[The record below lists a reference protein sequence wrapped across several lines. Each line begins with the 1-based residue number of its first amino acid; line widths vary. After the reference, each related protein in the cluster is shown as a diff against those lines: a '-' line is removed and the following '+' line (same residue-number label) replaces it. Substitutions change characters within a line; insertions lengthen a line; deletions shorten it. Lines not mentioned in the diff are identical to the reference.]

1 MSTPMEQ
8 AVEVLCQHLRDQE
21 LPARTAWSTEARPQ
35 LEAPVIAVSLRG
47 CESTPAGFS
56 GYLGQRLNPDTQA
69 WEERYGKTV
78 TLTFGLDLYAAPST
92 DPAAL
97 EQIWAA
103 LAQACLPP
111 GPKGLTVGTFSCGET
126 DYDQQARLLKR
137 PAQLVCTALLVSGS
151 TQEQGEFLDFEI
163 RGERTL

>member
-1 MSTPMEQ
+1 MSTPTEQ
-8 AVEVLCQHLRDQE
+8 AVEVLCQYLQEQE
-21 LPARTAWSTEARPQ
+21 LPARTAWPVGSRPE

-47 CESTPAGFS
+47 CESAPAGFS

-78 TLTFGLDLYAAPST
+78 KLTFGLDLYAAPGT
-92 DPAAL
+92 APTAL
-97 EQIWAA
+97 EQVWAA

-111 GPKGLTVGTFSCGET
+111 GPKGLEMQTFSCGET
-126 DYDQQARLLKR
+126 DYDRQARLLKR

>member
-8 AVEVLCQHLRDQE
+8 AVEVLCQYLQQQE
-21 LPARTAWSTEARPQ
+21 LPACTAWPARARPE
-35 LEAPVIAVSLRG
+35 LETPVIAVSLRG
-47 CESTPAGFS
+47 CETTQAGFS
-56 GYLGQRLNPDTQA
+56 GYLGQRLNPDTQV

-78 TLTFGLDLYAAPST
+78 QLTFGLDLYAAPGT

-97 EQIWAA
+97 EQVWAA

-126 DYDQQARLLKR
+126 EYSQQARLLKR
-137 PAQLVCTALLVSGS
+137 PAQLVCTALLVFSS

>member
-1 MSTPMEQ
+1 M
-8 AVEVLCQHLRDQE
+8 
-21 LPARTAWSTEARPQ
+21 PAPPGPAAACPHRLEHRSPATVGSSGDRGLSARVR
-35 LEAPVIAVSLRG
+35 ER
-47 CESTPAGFS
+47 PAGFS

-78 TLTFGLDLYAAPST
+78 KLTFGLDLYAAPGA

>member
-8 AVEVLCQHLRDQE
+8 AAQVLCRHLQE
-21 LPARTAWSTEARPQ
+21 QGLPARTAWPAENRPK
-35 LEAPVIAVSLRG
+35 LGSPVISVSLRG
-47 CESTPAGFS
+47 CESAPAGFS
-56 GYLGQRLNPDTQA
+56 GYLGERLNPDTQQ

-78 TLTFGLDLYAAPST
+78 TLTFGLDLYAAPGT

-97 EQIWAA
+97 EQTGAA
-103 LAQACLPP
+103 LARACLPP
-111 GPKGLTVGTFSCGET
+111 GPKGLAVGAFSCGQT
-126 DYDQQARLLKR
+126 DYDRQARLLKR

-151 TQEQGEFLDFEI
+151 AQEQGEFLDFEI

>member
-8 AVEVLCQHLRDQE
+8 AVEVLCQYLQE
-21 LPARTAWSTEARPQ
+21 QGLPARTAWPVGSRPE
-35 LEAPVIAVSLRG
+35 LETPVIAVSLRG
-47 CESTPAGFS
+47 CESAPAGFS
-56 GYLGQRLNPDTQA
+56 GYLGERLNQDTQM

-78 TLTFGLDLYAAPST
+78 QLTFGLDLYAIPGT

-97 EQIWAA
+97 EQVWAA

-111 GPKGLTVGTFSCGET
+111 GPKGLTVGAFSCGET
-126 DYDQQARLLKR
+126 EYNQQARLLKR

>member
-8 AVEVLCQHLRDQE
+8 AVEVLCRYLQE
-21 LPARTAWSTEARPQ
+21 QGLPARTAWPVGSRPE
-35 LEAPVIAVSLRG
+35 LDFPVIAVSLRG
-47 CESTPAGFS
+47 CESAPAGFS
-56 GYLGQRLNPDTQA
+56 GYLGERLNPDTQQ
-69 WEERYGKTV
+69 WEERYGKAV
-78 TLTFGLDLYAAPST
+78 KLTFGLDLYAAPGS
-92 DPAAL
+92 DPGTV
-97 EQIWAA
+97 EQTWAA
-103 LAQACLPP
+103 LSQACLPP

-137 PAQLVCTALLVSGS
+137 PAQLVCTALLVFTS

>member
-8 AVEVLCQHLRDQE
+8 AVEVLCQYLQE
-21 LPARTAWSTEARPQ
+21 QGLPARTAWPAGDRPQ
-35 LEAPVIAVSLRG
+35 VEAPVISVSLRG
-47 CESTPAGFS
+47 CESAPAGFS
-56 GYLGQRLNPDTQA
+56 GYLGQRLNPDTQQ

-78 TLTFGLDLYAAPST
+78 TLTFGLDLYAAPGT
-92 DPAAL
+92 DPTAL
-97 EQIWAA
+97 EQTWAA

-111 GPKGLTVGTFSCGET
+111 GPKGLALGAFSCGET

-137 PAQLVCTALLVSGS
+137 PARLVCTALLVFSN

>member
-1 MSTPMEQ
+1 M
-8 AVEVLCQHLRDQE
+8 
-21 LPARTAWSTEARPQ
+21 PAPPGPAAACPHRLEHRSPATVGSSGDRGLSARVRERPGG
-35 LEAPVIAVSLRG
+35 LFRL
-47 CESTPAGFS
+47 S
-56 GYLGQRLNPDTQA
+56 GAAAQSRHPGLGGTV
-69 WEERYGKTV
+69 GKTGK
-78 TLTFGLDLYAAPST
+78 LTFGLDLYAAPGA

>member
-1 MSTPMEQ
+1 M
-8 AVEVLCQHLRDQE
+8 
-21 LPARTAWSTEARPQ
+21 PAPPGPAAACPHRLEHRSPATVGSSGDRGLSARVRERPGG
-35 LEAPVIAVSLRG
+35 LFRL
-47 CESTPAGFS
+47 S
-56 GYLGQRLNPDTQA
+56 GAAAPDTQA

-78 TLTFGLDLYAAPST
+78 KLTFGLDLYAAPGA

>member
-8 AVEVLCQHLRDQE
+8 AVEVLCQYLQQQE
-21 LPARTAWSTEARPQ
+21 LPARTAWPVESRPE

-47 CESTPAGFS
+47 CETAQAGFS
-56 GYLGQRLNPDTQA
+56 GYLGQRLNPDTQ
-69 WEERYGKTV
+69 V
-78 TLTFGLDLYAAPST
+78 
-92 DPAAL
+92 
-97 EQIWAA
+97 WAA

-111 GPKGLTVGTFSCGET
+111 GPKGLTVGAFSCGET
-126 DYDQQARLLKR
+126 EYNQQARLLKR
-137 PAQLVCTALLVSGS
+137 PAQLVCTALLVSSS

>member
-8 AVEVLCQHLRDQE
+8 AVEVLCQHLRDQQ

-47 CESTPAGFS
+47 CESAPAGFS

-78 TLTFGLDLYAAPST
+78 KLTFGLDLYAAPGARSRCPGA
-92 DPAAL
+92 DL
-97 EQIWAA
+97 GRSG
-103 LAQACLPP
+103 QACRPRPQRADRL
-111 GPKGLTVGTFSCGET
+111 GTFSCG
-126 DYDQQARLLKR
+126 
-137 PAQLVCTALLVSGS
+137 
-151 TQEQGEFLDFEI
+151 
-163 RGERTL
+163 

>member
-8 AVEVLCQHLRDQE
+8 AVEVLCQYLQE
-21 LPARTAWSTEARPQ
+21 QGLPARTAWPVGSRPE
-35 LEAPVIAVSLRG
+35 LGTPVIAVSLRG
-47 CESTPAGFS
+47 CESAPAGFS
-56 GYLGQRLNPDTQA
+56 GYLGERLNQDTQM

-78 TLTFGLDLYAAPST
+78 ALTFGLDLYAAPGT
-92 DPAAL
+92 DPSGL
-97 EQIWAA
+97 EQVWAA

-111 GPKGLTVGTFSCGET
+111 GPKGLTVGAFSCGET
-126 DYDQQARLLKR
+126 DYDRQARLLKR

>member
-8 AVEVLCQHLRDQE
+8 AVEVLCRYLQERE
-21 LPARTAWSTEARPQ
+21 LPAQSAWPAQPRQE
-35 LEAPVIAVSLRG
+35 LDGPVIAVSLRG
-47 CESTPAGFS
+47 CQSAPAGFS
-56 GYLGQRLNPDTQA
+56 GYLGQYLDPDTQQ
-69 WEERYGKTV
+69 WTERYGKTV
-78 TLTFGLDLYAAPST
+78 ALTFGLDLYAAPGS

-97 EQIWAA
+97 EEVWTA

-111 GPKGLTVGTFSCGET
+111 GPKGLTMGAFSCGET
-126 DYDQQARLLKR
+126 DYDRQARLLKR

>member
-8 AVEVLCQHLRDQE
+8 AVEVLCQYLQE
-21 LPARTAWSTEARPQ
+21 QGLPARTAWPAESR
-35 LEAPVIAVSLRG
+35 LEVDTPVIAVSLRG
-47 CESTPAGFS
+47 CESAPAGFS
-56 GYLGQRLNPDTQA
+56 GYLGERLNQDTQM

-78 TLTFGLDLYAAPST
+78 TLTFGLDLYAAPGT
-92 DPAAL
+92 DPSEL
-97 EQIWAA
+97 EQVWAA

-111 GPKGLTVGTFSCGET
+111 GPKGLTVGAFSCGET
-126 DYDQQARLLKR
+126 DYDRQARLLKR

>member
-8 AVEVLCQHLRDQE
+8 AVEVLCQYLQE
-21 LPARTAWSTEARPQ
+21 QGLPARTAWPAGARPK
-35 LEAPVIAVSLRG
+35 LEAPVISVSLRS

-56 GYLGQRLNPDTQA
+56 GYLGQRRNPDTQQ

-78 TLTFGLDLYAAPST
+78 TLTFGLDLYAAPGT
-92 DPAAL
+92 DPSEL
-97 EQIWAA
+97 EKIWAA

-111 GPKGLTVGTFSCGET
+111 GPKGLGVQTFSCGET
-126 DYDQQARLLKR
+126 EYNQQARLLKR
-137 PAQLVCTALLVSGS
+137 PAQLVCTALLVSNS